1 MKIFSAVTWAKK
13 LKPFQDTQPSLFGPE
28 VLRRFG
34 RTKWSPGPGD
44 RAAAALLHI
53 QLVSRVA
60 TQSLRYSV
68 GTEKAALESLYALF
82 ERCRAISEKYPDASL
97 FETLAWSVLNGHVR
111 PFTARWHRRAA
122 SRRLDAVD
130 DGDEFRLELA
140 RLQTVLLRFDQLLLE
155 LRDGVMPIACADPLD
170 DPVRAEMM
178 RDLPWGLQEGD
189 PDRLAGVTG
198 STPEQIADEERGAV
212 ERRRC
217 YYGLDPETNRA
228 TGLAMSGG
236 GIRSATFALGVLS
249 ALSRRGLLKQFD
261 YMSTVSGGGYLG
273 AFVTQYL
280 HGSGVEKTAPADDH
294 GAGLGSNSSPFGS
307 LDRDSPAIGHI
318 RQNCR
323 YLASGPKVEKWRVA
337 TAQLAGLVN
346 NLLSLT
352 ALAALLAYGAGL
364 VFDAV
369 TDCLGFDGW
378 SGAFTMTGTLA
389 AVAVFAVPVVAVFR
403 KRSSEFGDSLL
414 FWGVVPLFGTLAA
427 KLLTVIISV
436 YHSLIVNDYERMVLV
451 MLSPLSILALGVM
464 LSRTASRISWLG
476 TVIARS
482 SALLFVLTAFLTII
496 EFGWELKINQTLFWF
511 WLAVVLIKSTLI
523 SVNYTGLH
531 RHYRRRLAETFMIKN
546 GAKPGTIEKA
556 VPAKLSALAAD
567 SLGPYPILNAALNVP
582 ASEKPAM
589 RGRLT
594 DFFSFTPHRCGSPI
608 TGYWATTEWE
618 EKDEAL
624 DLATA
629 MAISGAAISP
639 RMGLASLPQFSFWL
653 ALLNVRLDYWIR
665 DADPNKKSWL
675 RFPGLR
681 YLLHELTGRMDERA
695 PYLNLSDGGH
705 IENLGIYELLRR
717 RCKFIVAV
725 DGEQDPEMT
734 FHGFA
739 NLQRLAS
746 IDLGVH
752 IDMDLD
758 DLRLDDVGLSR
769 SHFQFCRIRY
779 PDNRTGYLCYVKLS
793 LTGNEGEFLRRF
805 RMDEPSFPH
814 HPTADQNFSEA
825 RFEAYRSLGQ
835 HVGEKLFLESIIG
848 EMARQPEMNLDDWF
862 YALGTSLLEPAIN
875 AEASVGVTMPASA

>member
-1 MKIFSAVTWAKK
+1 MKIFSAVTWTKK

-34 RTKWSPGPGD
+34 GAEWAPGPED

-68 GTEKAALESLYALF
+68 GTERAALESLHALF
-82 ERCRAISEKYPDASL
+82 ERCRAISERYPGASL

-130 DGDEFRLELA
+130 DGDDFRLELA

-155 LRDGVMPIACADPLD
+155 LRDGVTPIVGEDPLD
-170 DPVRAEMM
+170 DPVRVEMM

-198 STPEQIADEERGAV
+198 STPEQIADDERDAV
-212 ERRRC
+212 ERRRRH
-217 YYGLDPETNRA
+217 YGLNPGTNRA
-228 TGLAMSGG
+228 TGLALSGG

-280 HGSGVEKTAPADDH
+280 HGSGVEKAAPADDR
-294 GAGLGSNSSPFGS
+294 GAGLGANSSPFGS

-323 YLASGPKVEKWRVA
+323 YLASGPKMEKWRVA

-346 NLLSLT
+346 NLLSLA
-352 ALAALLAYGAGL
+352 ALAALLAYGTGV
-364 VFDAV
+364 VFNAF
-369 TDCLGFDGW
+369 TDYFGVDGW
-378 SGAFTMTGTLA
+378 SAAFKATGALA
-389 AVAVFAVPVVAVFR
+389 ALAVFAVPVAAVFW
-403 KRSSEFGDSLL
+403 KRSSEFSDSLL
-414 FWGVVPLFGTLAA
+414 FWCVVPLFGILAA
-427 KLLTVIISV
+427 KLLTAIVSL
-436 YHSLIVNDYERMVLV
+436 YHSMMADDYKWMALAI
-451 MLSPLSILALGVM
+451 LSPLSILIVGVM
-464 LSRTASRISWLG
+464 LSRMSPRIRWLG
-476 TVIARS
+476 AAIARS
-482 SALLFVLTAFLTII
+482 SAPLFVLAAFLT
-496 EFGWELKINQTLFWF
+496 FLELGRRSAMKPTIFLSW
-511 WLAVVLIKSTLI
+511 VVVALIMSIFI

-531 RHYRRRLAETFMIKN
+531 RHYRRRLAETFLIKN
-546 GAKPGTIEKA
+546 GATPGTIEKA
-556 VPAKLSALAAD
+556 VPARLSDLATD
-567 SLGPYPILNAALNVP
+567 SMGPYPIFNAALNVP
-582 ASEKPAM
+582 ASERPAM

-608 TGYWATTEWE
+608 TGYRATTEWE
-618 EKDEAL
+618 KKDKAL

-639 RMGLASLPQFSFWL
+639 RMGLVSLPQFSFWL
-653 ALLNVRLDYWIR
+653 ALLNVRLDYWLR
-665 DADPNKKSWL
+665 DADPSKKSWL
-675 RFPGLR
+675 WFPWLR

-746 IDLGVH
+746 IDLGVQ

-758 DLRLDDVGLSR
+758 DLRLDDAGLSR

-779 PDNRTGYLCYVKLS
+779 PDYRTGYLCYVKLS

-848 EMARQPEMNLDDWF
+848 EMARQPEMDLDDWF
-862 YALGTSLLEPAIN
+862 YALGTSLLEPAID
-875 AEASVGVTMPASA
+875 AEESVGVTAPASA

>member
-1 MKIFSAVTWAKK
+1 MKIFGVVTWAKK

-34 RTKWSPGPGD
+34 GAKWAPGSED

-60 TQSLRYSV
+60 TQSLRYTV
-68 GTEKAALESLYALF
+68 GMERAALESFHALF
-82 ERCRAISEKYPDASL
+82 ERCRAISESYPAATL

-155 LRDGVMPIACADPLD
+155 LRDGVIPIACEDTLD

-189 PDRLAGVTG
+189 PDRLAGVIG
-198 STPEQIADEERGAV
+198 ATPEQIDDDERCAV
-212 ERRRC
+212 ERRRRH
-217 YYGLDPETNRA
+217 YGIDPGMNRA
-228 TGLAMSGG
+228 TGLALSGG

-249 ALSRRGLLKQFD
+249 VLSRRGLLKQFD

-280 HGSGVEKTAPADDH
+280 HGSGMEKTAPAD
-294 GAGLGSNSSPFGS
+294 GRGVGLDAHSPPFGS
-307 LDRDSPAIGHI
+307 LDRDSSAIGHI

-323 YLASGPKVEKWRVA
+323 YLASGPKMEKWRVV

-346 NLLSLT
+346 NLLSLA
-352 ALAALLAYGAGL
+352 ALAALLAYSSGL

-369 TDCLGFDGW
+369 THCFRIDGW
-378 SGAFTMTGTLA
+378 SIAFKVTG
-389 AVAVFAVPVVAVFR
+389 AVAAIAAFAIPVVAVFR
-403 KRSSEFGDSLL
+403 KRSFEFDDSSLV
-414 FWGVVPLFGTLAA
+414 WCVVPFFGIFAG
-427 KLLTVIISV
+427 KLLTVVMSF
-436 YHSLIVNDYERMVLV
+436 YHAATADSYERMALAI
-451 MLSPLSILALGVM
+451 LSPLSILVLGVM
-464 LSRTASRISWLG
+464 LSRMSPRMCWLG
-476 TVIARS
+476 VGIARS
-482 SALLFVLTAFLTII
+482 SAPLFVLAAFLTLL
-496 EFGWELKINQTLFWF
+496 ELGWQSAMKS
-511 WLAVVLIKSTLI
+511 AVFLYVVVIVLIKSIFI

-531 RHYRRRLAETFMIKN
+531 RHYRRRLAETFLIKN
-546 GAKPGTIEKA
+546 GETPGTIEKA
-556 VPAKLSALAAD
+556 VPAKLSDLATD
-567 SLGPYPILNAALNVP
+567 SMGPYPILNAALNVP
-582 ASEKPAM
+582 ASERPAM

-618 EKDEAL
+618 KKDEAL
-624 DLATA
+624 DLATT

-639 RMGLASLPQFSFWL
+639 HMGLVSLPQFSFWL
-653 ALLNVRLDYWIR
+653 ALLNVRLDYWLR
-665 DADPNKKSWL
+665 DADPSKKSWL
-675 RFPGLR
+675 WFPSLR
-681 YLLHELTGRMDERA
+681 YLLHELTGKIDERA

-725 DGEQDPEMT
+725 DGEEDPEMT

-746 IDLGVH
+746 IDLGVR

-758 DLRLDDVGLSR
+758 DLRLDDAGLSR

-779 PDNRTGYLCYVKLS
+779 PDNRMGYLCYVKLS

-848 EMARQPEMNLDDWF
+848 EMARQPEMELDDWF
-862 YALGTSLLEPAIN
+862 YALGTSLLEPAID
-875 AEASVGVTMPASA
+875 AEASVGVTTPASA